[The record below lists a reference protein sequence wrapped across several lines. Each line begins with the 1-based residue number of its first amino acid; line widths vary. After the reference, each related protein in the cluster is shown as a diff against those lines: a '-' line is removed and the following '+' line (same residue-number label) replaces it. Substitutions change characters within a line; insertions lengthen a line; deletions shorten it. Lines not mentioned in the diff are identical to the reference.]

1 MRPTIVSNVPIQTN
15 QARKE
20 VDMNDYVKEAP
31 YHPGY
36 EDAVVDGVVTNW
48 ITEYLAYKER
58 HLNTAKNIIQFIKE
72 SNKTKR

>member
-1 MRPTIVSNVPIQTN
+1 
-15 QARKE
+15 
-20 VDMNDYVKEAP
+20 MNKLVEEAP

-58 HLNTAKNIIQFIKE
+58 HMNTAKNIVNFIRE
-72 SNKTKR
+72 SNRNKR

>member
-1 MRPTIVSNVPIQTN
+1 
-15 QARKE
+15 
-20 VDMNDYVKEAP
+20 MNEYVKEAP

-48 ITEYLAYKER
+48 ITEYLTYKER

-72 SNKTKR
+72 SNAKNR

>member
-1 MRPTIVSNVPIQTN
+1 
-15 QARKE
+15 
-20 VDMNDYVKEAP
+20 MNRLVEEAP

-58 HLNTAKNIIQFIKE
+58 HLNTAKKIVEFAREKNRIE
-72 SNKTKR
+72 PRDE

>member
-1 MRPTIVSNVPIQTN
+1 MSNKLV
-15 QARKE
+15 E
-20 VDMNDYVKEAP
+20 EAP

-48 ITEYLAYKER
+48 ITEYLSYKER
-58 HLNTAKNIIQFIKE
+58 HLNTAKNIVEFIKE